1 MQVLKLDEFLDLDR
15 CDFLKID
22 VESMELEVLKGG
34 MSFLKKFNP
43 IIWIENH
50 DKFPN
55 KLNKFLLKTITIP
68 TGSNHVYLIQIIF

>member
-1 MQVLKLDEFLDLDR
+1 
-15 CDFLKID
+15 
-22 VESMELEVLKGG
+22 MELEVLKGG

-55 KLNKFLLKTITIP
+55 KLNKFLLK
-68 TGSNHVYLIQIIF
+68 NHYNPYWVKSRLFNPNNF